1 MAEILPFKALR
12 YNIDLVGDV
21 SNVITPPYD
30 IISSQEQDEYYS
42 LNLYNSIRLELPKEL
57 PGDNNHYNKYTR
69 AGETLNNW
77 LEQGVLLPEKKD
89 CLYIYQ
95 QEFDLED
102 GKTLTRTGLI
112 GLIRLEEFDK
122 GIILPH
128 ENTLSKPKADR
139 LNLMRACNA
148 NFSQVFGLYDDPQA
162 HIPSIINDYCW
173 KHTPD
178 ILADGGLIKTNEKL
192 WAVDDPQFIRDVS
205 GAFIGKQIY
214 IADGHHRY
222 ETALAYRN
230 ELRAKN
236 PNHTGDELY
245 NYVMMTIVEM
255 EDPGLVILPT
265 HRMVSGIHNVGLAS
279 LMDDL
284 KEHFHIEEHDVGTT
298 NANNKSSVIQNILDD
313 KGLHTFVLYSGKD
326 SPLYS
331 LSLKSLAIMSR
342 LHPNRHSSYLDL
354 DVSILHTL
362 ILERILGIGEKE
374 LANQENLKY
383 THSILEGVEEVD
395 RGDQQMTFFMN
406 ATTIRQ
412 IQEVS
417 LAKEKMP
424 QKSTYFYPK
433 LITGLV
439 FNKFL

>member
-162 HIPSIINDYCW
+162 HIPYIINDYC
-173 KHTPD
+173 
-178 ILADGGLIKTNEKL
+178 
-192 WAVDDPQFIRDVS
+192 
-205 GAFIGKQIY
+205 
-214 IADGHHRY
+214 
-222 ETALAYRN
+222 
-230 ELRAKN
+230 
-236 PNHTGDELY
+236 
-245 NYVMMTIVEM
+245 
-255 EDPGLVILPT
+255 
-265 HRMVSGIHNVGLAS
+265 
-279 LMDDL
+279 
-284 KEHFHIEEHDVGTT
+284 
-298 NANNKSSVIQNILDD
+298 
-313 KGLHTFVLYSGKD
+313 
-326 SPLYS
+326 
-331 LSLKSLAIMSR
+331 
-342 LHPNRHSSYLDL
+342 
-354 DVSILHTL
+354 
-362 ILERILGIGEKE
+362 
-374 LANQENLKY
+374 
-383 THSILEGVEEVD
+383 
-395 RGDQQMTFFMN
+395 
-406 ATTIRQ
+406 
-412 IQEVS
+412 
-417 LAKEKMP
+417 
-424 QKSTYFYPK
+424 
-433 LITGLV
+433 
-439 FNKFL
+439 